1 MFKLAWR
8 IAVPRYESDAAF
20 ERLLTLMGA
29 HLPLFDEVC
38 FFETVTHQLYVE
50 PAILERRAAI
60 LAQRIAACRE
70 LGIPSVGI
78 NVLTSIGH
86 IDEAWDT
93 NPPLPFQPMVG
104 HDGALARG
112 SGCPND
118 PALRTYVD
126 WKYRLFAAA
135 RPDFIWVDDDFRIH
149 HHTVPFP
156 CFCERCLGL
165 MSAETGARWTRE
177 QLVSALDQPEAEV
190 TRRAWVERNVRS
202 LEDLLTLI
210 GRSVR
215 ALDPAIALG
224 LMTAGPGWQT
234 YSGVQIGRWLT
245 ALGATKLRP
254 GGGFYGD
261 AGRLDILGKALDC
274 GRQLEGLPEPV
285 VDTQYELENF
295 PYQRLAKAGAT
306 VAHETTL
313 ALAVGHTG
321 IAYNALGMSDLGF
334 EDAEALLASIG
345 QGRAGWDELAEVA
358 RGTQAAGLW
367 PAWSRDLA
375 WKRELQPGE
384 TWWHVAPWHNSVAPT
399 ALAEIGLPL
408 AAQAPGDGTILVG
421 RMVEAFDDAE
431 LQAMLAGPLLLDGVA
446 LGCLEARGLGHL
458 TGVRVTA
465 SHTNGLAERFTD
477 DALSGPFA
485 GELRDARI
493 EFWGDSRGQAVALEP
508 LADGVRSLACL
519 EDYFGRPGACCLSA
533 YENELGGR
541 VAVMGYAP
549 WMFLRSVAKRHQLL
563 NLADWLTRD
572 RLAARLDEPV
582 SVTPWVRLDAERRH
596 GFVVL
601 LNHGLEPTPPL
612 TLRVRL
618 AGGEVV
624 RTVAPMAAWS
634 TAVVVV

>member
-8 IAVPRYESDAAF
+8 IAVPRYETDAAF
-20 ERLLTLMGA
+20 DRLLALFHA
-29 HLPLFDEVC
+29 NLPILDEVC

-60 LAQRIAACRE
+60 LADRITACRE

-93 NPPLPFQPMVG
+93 NPPLPFQPMIG
-104 HDGALARG
+104 HDGGVAKG

-118 PALRTYVD
+118 PALRQYVD
-126 WKYRLFAAA
+126 WKYRLFAGAK
-135 RPDFIWVDDDFRIH
+135 PDFIWVDDDFRIH

-156 CFCERCLGL
+156 CFCDRCLGL
-165 MSAETGARWTRE
+165 LSAETGVRWTRE
-177 QLVSALDQPEAEV
+177 ALVNALDQPEAGA

-202 LEDLLTLI
+202 LEDLLTHI

-215 ALDPAIALG
+215 AVDPGIELG
-224 LMTAGPGWQT
+224 LMTAGPGWTT
-234 YSGVQIGRWLT
+234 YSGVQIGRWLR

-261 AGRLDILGKALDC
+261 AARLGIIDKALDC
-274 GRQLEGLPEPV
+274 GRQLEDLPEAV
-285 VDTQYELENF
+285 TDTQYEMENF

-306 VAHETTL
+306 LAHETLL
-313 ALAVGHTG
+313 ALANGHTG

-334 EDAEALLASIG
+334 EDEEHLLAAIHA
-345 QGRAGWDELAEVA
+345 GRVGWDELANVA
-358 RGTQAAGLW
+358 RGTHAAGLW

-375 WKRELQPGE
+375 WKRELEPGE
-384 TWWHVAPWHNSVAPT
+384 TWWHPSAWHSSMVPT

-421 RMVEAFDDAE
+421 RMVEALDDDE
-431 LQAMLAGPLLLDGVA
+431 LRALLSGGLLCDGVA
-446 LGCLEARGLGHL
+446 LGALEARGLGHL
-458 TGVRVTA
+458 TGVRTA
-465 SHTNGLAERFTD
+465 GSYTNGLAERLTD
-477 DALSGPFA
+477 DTLNGSFA

-508 LADGVRSLACL
+508 LDDGARVLARL
-519 EDYFGRPGACCLSA
+519 EDYFGRPGEACVSA
-533 YENELGGR
+533 YENEYGGR

-549 WMFLRSVAKRHQLL
+549 WMFLRSVSKRWQLL
-563 NLADWLTRD
+563 SLADWLTRD
-572 RLAARLDEPV
+572 RLAVRIDEPV
-582 SVTPWVRLDAERRH
+582 SVTPWVRLDAERRR

-601 LNHGLEPTPPL
+601 LNHGLDVLESVTV
-612 TLRVRL
+612 RVRL
-618 AGGEVV
+618 ADGETAHRVG
-624 RTVAPMAAWS
+624 PMAAWS